1 MFIRM
6 QVSHPRPNE
15 AYRGIQ
21 GGDNMFKRILLIGLI
36 SILVGIQNVP
46 TVNSQGLTVVSNL
59 IKGDVP
65 TDPRSPA
72 WDKAESNI
80 IPLSSQ
86 IIANPR
92 TFKLPKG
99 KSSVREVNVKSL
111 NNGKDIALT
120 SRTELFP
127 FGSLNVLGLA
137 MIWELRGMML
147 LLALSHA
154 GDLGS
159 VGTSPFIRFDTTVN
173 PWELT
178 VGTFWIPTRM
188 LIKPINKILLN
199 ILSPPRIPRYASFGL
214 G

>member
-1 MFIRM
+1 
-6 QVSHPRPNE
+6 
-15 AYRGIQ
+15 
-21 GGDNMFKRILLIGLI
+21 MFKRILLIGLI

-99 KSSVREVNVKSL
+99 KSSVREINVKSL
-111 NNGKDIALT
+111 NNGKDIAVLLEWDDM
-120 SRTELFP
+120 TEN
-127 FGSLNVLGLA
+127 SVLDDTA
-137 MIWELRGMML
+137 VYRDAV
-147 LLALSHA
+147 AL
-154 GDLGS
+154 
-159 VGTSPFIRFDTTVN
+159 
-173 PWELT
+173 
-178 VGTFWIPTRM
+178 
-188 LIKPINKILLN
+188 
-199 ILSPPRIPRYASFGL
+199 
-214 G
+214 